1 MFSGAL
7 SRNVLL
13 ISTVTISHVLALL
26 MLLIGSFA
34 GERSAS
40 PNSLMVNLVGKSDL
54 PSPQQKSL
62 AASQRWT
69 PSNSEL
75 NSSSSVHESHELTD
89 SGGAGRLALGAA
101 RQAIHSP
108 NPHYPLASRKLKEQG
123 LVIARLC
130 VSDQGFVQEVGIT
143 KSSGFQSLDLS
154 AIKTLAQWRF
164 APIAINPAHLS
175 LQCFQAP
182 IQFTL
187 EG

>member
-26 MLLIGSFA
+26 ILRIGSFA
-34 GERSAS
+34 GEKSAS
-40 PNSLMVNLVGKSDL
+40 PNSLIVHLVGKSAL
-54 PSPQQKSL
+54 QSQQQKAL
-62 AASQRWT
+62 ATSQRWT
-69 PSNSEL
+69 PSNSES
-75 NSSSSVHESHELTD
+75 NSSRPVNQSHELTD
-89 SGGAGRLALGAA
+89 SGGARHLALGTT

-108 NPHYPLASRKLKEQG
+108 KPHYPLASRQLQEQG

-130 VSDQGFVQEVGIT
+130 VSDQGLVQEVAIT

-154 AIKTLAQWRF
+154 VIKTLAQWRF
-164 APIAINPAHLS
+164 APMAINPTHLP

>member
-1 MFSGAL
+1 LFSGAL

-26 MLLIGSFA
+26 MLLIGSFV
-34 GERSAS
+34 GEKAPS

-54 PSPQQKSL
+54 PSLQQKSL
-62 AASQRWT
+62 AQSQRWA
-69 PSNSEL
+69 PSNSGL
-75 NSSSSVHESHELTD
+75 NSSSPLNESHELTD
-89 SGGAGRLALGAA
+89 GGGAGRLALGAA

-108 NPHYPLASRKLKEQG
+108 KPHYPLASRQLKEQG

-130 VSDQGFVQEVGIT
+130 VSDLGLVQEVGIT

-164 APIAINPAHLS
+164 APVAINPAHPP

>member
-1 MFSGAL
+1 LFSGAL

-26 MLLIGSFA
+26 MLLIGSFV
-34 GERSAS
+34 GEKTPS
-40 PNSLMVNLVGKSDL
+40 PNSLIVNLVGKSDL
-54 PSPQQKSL
+54 PSLQQKSL
-62 AASQRWT
+62 AQSQRWA
-69 PSNSEL
+69 PSNSGL
-75 NSSSSVHESHELTD
+75 NSSSPVNESHELTD
-89 SGGAGRLALGAA
+89 GGGAGRLALGAA

-108 NPHYPLASRKLKEQG
+108 KPHYPLASRQLKEQG

-130 VSDQGFVQEVGIT
+130 VSDLGLVQEVGIT

-164 APIAINPAHLS
+164 APVAINPAHPP